1 MNAARWQTLPKRIQ
15 LLSIMAE
22 LERARTW
29 EQERG
34 AQFTGALER
43 ALDLLDLTFGDP
55 RWKNETLQLLMLRDE
70 IAKRYANLT
79 NESTLSL
86 SRAL

>member
-1 MNAARWQTLPKRIQ
+1 MNAARWHQLPKRIQ

-29 EQERG
+29 EAERG
-34 AQFTGALER
+34 SEFTGALKR
-43 ALDLLDLTFGDP
+43 ALDLVGFTFADP
-55 RWKNETLQLLMLRDE
+55 RWKDELSQLSGLQDE
-70 IAKRYANLT
+70 ITLRYNGT
-79 NESTLSL
+79 SNESVAIL